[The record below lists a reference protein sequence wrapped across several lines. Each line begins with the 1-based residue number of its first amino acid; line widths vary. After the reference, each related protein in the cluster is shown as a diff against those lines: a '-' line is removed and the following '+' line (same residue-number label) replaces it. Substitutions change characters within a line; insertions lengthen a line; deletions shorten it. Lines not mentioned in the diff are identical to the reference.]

1 MQGKPLSDDAR
12 RIILLMAISHQLS
25 AEDISTWT
33 GEQFSALSQH
43 IELGHDTSAD
53 CLQVLTGKPVGKLT
67 GGECGCTRHSFPTG
81 MPRVRVVVFGSTSLT
96 DVCWDRSQPFPNQI
110 GWF

>member
-12 RIILLMAISHQLS
+12 RIILLMAHISHQLS

-53 CLQVLTGKPVGKLT
+53 CPQVLTGKPVGKNSQAASADVLAT
-67 GGECGCTRHSFPTG
+67 HF
-81 MPRVRVVVFGSTSLT
+81 PRV
-96 DVCWDRSQPFPNQI
+96 CHEYE
-110 GWF
+110 